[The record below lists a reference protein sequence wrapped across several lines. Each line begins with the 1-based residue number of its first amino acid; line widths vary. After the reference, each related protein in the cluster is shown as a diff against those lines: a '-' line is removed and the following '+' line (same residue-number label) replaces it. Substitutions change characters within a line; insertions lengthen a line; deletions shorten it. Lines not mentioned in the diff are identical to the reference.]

1 MNKDVNIIPQILLS
15 LTFFISWWTI
25 FHWLIN
31 SYFFW
36 SYWVFFFFL
45 FSWIFL
51 HKLKF
56 RYQMLASII
65 PLSSLIITYFTNLN
79 FFKTFL
85 QSNFIEVHWFVLIL
99 TYIMFFIILSA
110 YCIQY
115 KQFVKKIWVWFYI
128 LSFLTIAFIFI
139 PIPTIFLDILNW
151 GTWWVLIS
159 HGETTWRFFVYKGN
173 ILSAII
179 PFALYWI
186 MILLDKIY
194 KKNNIISI
202 LIFSCPILLYYVIL
216 VSWFNWHL
224 SGFLGVP
231 AAYYIIYI
239 TIFMFSF
246 PLLVLCWYIFYQKNI
261 LKVKVED

>member
-1 MNKDVNIIPQILLS
+1 
-15 LTFFISWWTI
+15 
-25 FHWLIN
+25 
-31 SYFFW
+31 
-36 SYWVFFFFL
+36 
-45 FSWIFL
+45 
-51 HKLKF
+51 
-56 RYQMLASII
+56 
-65 PLSSLIITYFTNLN
+65 
-79 FFKTFL
+79 
-85 QSNFIEVHWFVLIL
+85 
-99 TYIMFFIILSA
+99 MFFIILSA

-115 KQFVKKIWVWFYI
+115 KKFVKNIWVWFYI
-128 LSFLTIAFIFI
+128 LSFLTISFIFI
-139 PIPTIFLDILNW
+139 PIPTIFINTNITSTW
-151 GTWWVLIS
+151 AWWVEFSWGIASLP
-159 HGETTWRFFVYKGN
+159 WFVYRGN

-179 PFALYWI
+179 SFALYWI
-186 MILLDKIY
+186 LILLDRIY

-202 LIFSCPILLYYVIL
+202 LIFSCPILLYYVVL

>member
-1 MNKDVNIIPQILLS
+1 MNKNINSISQILLS

-25 FHWLIN
+25 FHWLIVSN
-31 SYFFW
+31 FYLSFW
-36 SYWVFFFFL
+36 ILFFFL
-45 FSWIFL
+45 FFWIFL

-65 PLSSLIITYFTNLN
+65 PLSSIIITYFTNLN
-79 FFKTFL
+79 FFLTYLK
-85 QSNFIEVHWFVLIL
+85 SDFIEAEWFVLIT
-99 TYIMFFIILSA
+99 TYVMFFIILSA

-128 LSFLTIAFIFI
+128 LSFLAISFIFI
-139 PIPTIFLDILNW
+139 PLPTMFLDTSHW
-151 GTWWVLIS
+151 GTWWVEIGWGLTS
-159 HGETTWRFFVYKGN
+159 WEWFVYKGN

-202 LIFSCPILLYYVIL
+202 LIFSCPIFLYYAVL
-216 VSWFNWHL
+216 VSWFSWL
-224 SGFLGVP
+224 SGIMSAQIF
-231 AAYYIIYI
+231 YYIIYS
-239 TIFMFSF
+239 TIVMFSF
-246 PLLVLCWYIFYQKNI
+246 PLLILCWYIFYQKNI

>member
-1 MNKDVNIIPQILLS
+1 MNKDINIISQILLS

-25 FHWLIN
+25 FHWLIVSN
-31 SYFFW
+31 FYWSFW
-36 SYWVFFFFL
+36 VLFFFL

-65 PLSSLIITYFTNLN
+65 PLSSLIITYFTKID
-79 FFKTFL
+79 FFLTYI
-85 QSNFIEVHWFVLIL
+85 QSDFIEAEWFVLIT
-99 TYIMFFIILSA
+99 TYVMFFIILSA

-128 LSFLTIAFIFI
+128 LSFLTISFIFI
-139 PIPTIFLDILNW
+139 PLPTIFLDLSHW
-151 GTWWVLIS
+151 GTWWMSIGWGLTS
-159 HGETTWRFFVYKGN
+159 WEWFVYRDN

-186 MILLDKIY
+186 MILLNKIY

-202 LIFSCPILLYYVIL
+202 LIFSCPIFLYYAVL
-216 VSWFNWHL
+216 VSWFSWL
-224 SGFLGVP
+224 SGIMSGQIF
-231 AAYYIIYI
+231 YYIIYS
-239 TIFMFSF
+239 TIIMFSF